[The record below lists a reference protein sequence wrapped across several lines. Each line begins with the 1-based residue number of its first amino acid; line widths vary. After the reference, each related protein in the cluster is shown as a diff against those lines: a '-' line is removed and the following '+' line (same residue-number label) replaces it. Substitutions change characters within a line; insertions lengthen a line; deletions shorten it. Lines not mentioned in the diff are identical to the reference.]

1 MNSYQTIINPN
12 VEDLI
17 KNNYNLVKKIAWHL
31 HGRVQ
36 SIIDIED
43 LIQIGMIGLISA
55 AQNYTPVK
63 DASFTSYA
71 NLRIRGEIV
80 DYLRKNSNLCR
91 STIKMKK
98 ISEDAVENLNKKLGR
113 LPDSIEIAKEINID
127 HSKYLEWEA
136 AFQAN
141 TIKNIDDIY
150 DEFSYWFASKDD
162 NPEQSINN
170 KELKEILKKSLSFLN
185 EKQALL
191 IQLYYVEE
199 LNIYE
204 IAKILDISTG
214 RVSQIKSS
222 ALKLIR
228 SKVSEEL
235 NLINE

>member
-1 MNSYQTIINPN
+1 MNNYQKIINPT

-17 KNNYNLVKKIAWHL
+17 KNNYELVKKIAWHL

-63 DASFTSYA
+63 DASFSSYA
-71 NLRIRGEIV
+71 SLRIRGEIV
-80 DYLRKNSNLCR
+80 DHLRKNSSLCR

-98 ISEDAVENLNKKLGR
+98 TAENAIENLNKKLGR
-113 LPDSIEIAKEINID
+113 EPDSVEIAKEINIE
-127 HSKYLEWEA
+127 HNKYLEWEA
-136 AFQAN
+136 AFQASS
-141 TIKNIDDIY
+141 IKNIDDIY
-150 DEFSYWFASKDD
+150 DEFSYWFASKED
-162 NPEQSINN
+162 NPEQNINN

-185 EKQALL
+185 EKQTML

-204 IAKILDISTG
+204 IAKILEISTG

-228 SKVSEEL
+228 SKIKDEL
-235 NLINE
+235 N

>member
-1 MNSYQTIINPN
+1 MNNYQTIVNPN

-17 KNNYNLVKKIAWHL
+17 KNNYQLVKKISWQL

-36 SIIDIED
+36 SIIEIED

-55 AQNYTPVK
+55 AKNYTPVK

-71 NLRIRGEIV
+71 SLRIRGEIV
-80 DYLRKNSNLCR
+80 DYLRKNSSLCR
-91 STIKMKK
+91 STIRMKK
-98 ISEDAVENLNKKLGR
+98 LAENAVENLNKKLGR
-113 LPDSIEIAKEINID
+113 EPDSVEIAEEINIS
-127 HSKYLEWEA
+127 HEKYLEWEA
-136 AFQAN
+136 AFQASS
-141 TIKNIDDIY
+141 IRNIDDIY

-162 NPEQSINN
+162 DPEQNINN

-185 EKQALL
+185 EKQAML

-222 ALKLIR
+222 ALKEIR
-228 SKVSEEL
+228 LKIIKEL
-235 NLINE
+235 NSNNG

>member
-1 MNSYQTIINPN
+1 MNNYQKIVSPS

-17 KNNYNLVKKIAWHL
+17 KSNFQLVKKIAWQL

-43 LIQIGMIGLISA
+43 LIQIGMLGLINA
-55 AQNYTPVK
+55 AKNYKPVK

-71 NLRIRGEIV
+71 NLRIRGEIL
-80 DYLRKNSNLCR
+80 DYLRKNSSLCR
-91 STIKMKK
+91 TTIKVKK
-98 ISEDAVENLNKKLGR
+98 LAENAIENLNKKLGR
-113 LPDSIEIAKEINID
+113 EPDSLEIAKEINIE

-136 AFQAN
+136 AFQAS

-150 DEFSYWFASKDD
+150 DEYSYWFASRDD
-162 NPEQSINN
+162 NPEQNINN
-170 KELKEILKKSLSFLN
+170 KELKEILKKSLSILN
-185 EKQALL
+185 EQQALL

-228 SKVSEEL
+228 LRIKDEL
-235 NLINE
+235 ESND

>member
-1 MNSYQTIINPN
+1 MNNYQTIIVPS

-17 KNNYNLVKKIAWHL
+17 KTNYKLVKKIAWHL

-63 DASFTSYA
+63 EVSFSSYA
-71 NLRIRGEIV
+71 SIRIRGEIV

-98 ISEDAVENLNKKLGR
+98 TAENAIENLNKKLGR
-113 LPDSIEIAKEINID
+113 EPDSIEIAEEINIEHD
-127 HSKYLEWEA
+127 KYLEWEA
-136 AFQAN
+136 AFQAS

-150 DEFSYWFASKDD
+150 DEFSFWFASKNDD
-162 NPEQSINN
+162 PEQNINN
-170 KELKEILKKSLSFLN
+170 KELREILKKSLSFLN

-204 IAKILDISTG
+204 IAKILEISTG

-228 SKVSEEL
+228 SKIKDEL
-235 NLINE
+235 N

>member
-1 MNSYQTIINPN
+1 MNNYQTIVNPK

-17 KNNYNLVKKIAWHL
+17 KCNYQLVKKIAWHL

-36 SIIDIED
+36 SVIDIED

-55 AQNYTPVK
+55 AKNYTPVK
-63 DASFTSYA
+63 DASFSAYA
-71 NLRIRGEIV
+71 SLRIRGEIV
-80 DYLRKNSNLCR
+80 DYLRKNSSLCR

-98 ISEDAVENLNKKLGR
+98 LAENAVENLNKKLGR
-113 LPDSIEIAKEINID
+113 EPDSIEIAEEINID
-127 HSKYLEWEA
+127 HAKYLEWEA
-136 AFQAN
+136 AFQAS

-150 DEFSYWFASKDD
+150 DEFSYWFASQDD
-162 NPEQSINN
+162 NPEQNINN
-170 KELKEILKKSLSFLN
+170 KELKDILKNSLSSLN
-185 EKQALL
+185 EKQAIL

-222 ALKLIR
+222 ALKIIR
-228 SKVSEEL
+228 LKIRNEL
-235 NLINE
+235 NSSYE

>member
-1 MNSYQTIINPN
+1 MNNYQKVISPN

-17 KNNYNLVKKIAWHL
+17 KGNYELVKKIAWHL

-36 SIIDIED
+36 SVIDIED

-55 AQNYTPVK
+55 AKNYTPIK
-63 DASFTSYA
+63 DAAFSSYA
-71 NLRIRGEIV
+71 SLRIRGEIV
-80 DYLRKNSNLCR
+80 DYLRKNSSLCR

-98 ISEDAVENLNKKLGR
+98 LAEFAIENLNKKLGR
-113 LPDSIEIAKEINID
+113 DPDSLEIANEIKID
-127 HSKYLEWEA
+127 HNKYLEWEA
-136 AFQAN
+136 AFQAS

-150 DEFSYWFASKDD
+150 DEFSYWFASREE
-162 NPEQSINN
+162 NPEQNINN

-214 RVSQIKSS
+214 RVSQIKTS

-228 SKVSEEL
+228 SKIKGKL
-235 NLINE
+235 NSDYE

>member
-1 MNSYQTIINPN
+1 MNNYQKIIGST

-17 KNNYNLVKKIAWHL
+17 KNNYELVKKIAWHL

-55 AQNYTPVK
+55 AQNYTPIK
-63 DASFTSYA
+63 DASFSSYA
-71 NLRIRGEIV
+71 SLRIRGEIV
-80 DYLRKNSNLCR
+80 DHLRKNSSLCR

-98 ISEDAVENLNKKLGR
+98 TAENAIENLNKKLGR
-113 LPDSIEIAKEINID
+113 EPDSVEVAKEINIE
-127 HSKYLEWEA
+127 HNKYLEWEA
-136 AFQAN
+136 AFQAS

-150 DEFSYWFASKDD
+150 DEFSYWFASKEDS
-162 NPEQSINN
+162 PEQNINN

-228 SKVSEEL
+228 SKIKDEL
-235 NLINE
+235 N

>member
-1 MNSYQTIINPN
+1 MNKYKKIVGRNI
-12 VEDLI
+12 EDLI
-17 KNNYNLVKKIAWHL
+17 KNNYPLVKKIAWHL

-36 SIIDIED
+36 SIIEIED

-55 AQNYTPVK
+55 AKNYTPVK
-63 DASFTSYA
+63 DASFSSYA
-71 NLRIRGEIV
+71 SLRIRGEIV
-80 DYLRKNSNLCR
+80 DHLRKNSSLCR

-98 ISEDAVENLNKKLGR
+98 LTESAVENLNKKLGR
-113 LPDSIEIAKEINID
+113 EPDTLEIAKEINLD

-136 AFQAN
+136 AFQAS

-162 NPEQSINN
+162 DPEQNIND
-170 KELKEILKKSLSFLN
+170 KQLKEILKKSLSSLN
-185 EKQALL
+185 EKQAML

-204 IAKILDISTG
+204 IAKILEISTG

-228 SKVSEEL
+228 SKIKEEL
-235 NLINE
+235 DLNYE

>member
-1 MNSYQTIINPN
+1 MNNYQTIVNTN

-17 KNNYNLVKKIAWHL
+17 KCNYQLVKKIAWHL

-55 AQNYTPVK
+55 AKNYTPVK

-71 NLRIRGEIV
+71 SLRIRGEIV
-80 DYLRKNSNLCR
+80 DYLRKNSSLCR
-91 STIKMKK
+91 STIRMKK
-98 ISEDAVENLNKKLGR
+98 LAENAVENLNKKFGR
-113 LPDSIEIAKEINID
+113 EPDSVEIAEEINIS
-127 HSKYLEWEA
+127 HEKYLQWEA
-136 AFQAN
+136 AFQAS
-141 TIKNIDDIY
+141 TVRNIDDIY

-162 NPEQSINN
+162 DPEQNINN
-170 KELKEILKKSLSFLN
+170 KELKEILKKSLSSLN
-185 EKQALL
+185 EKQAML

-214 RVSQIKSS
+214 RVSQIKSA
-222 ALKLIR
+222 ALKQIR
-228 SKVSEEL
+228 FKIKNEL
-235 NLINE
+235 NSNNE

>member
-1 MNSYQTIINPN
+1 MNKYQTVIRNN

-17 KNNYNLVKKIAWHL
+17 KSNYELVKKIAWHF

-63 DASFTSYA
+63 DASFSSYA

-80 DYLRKNSNLCR
+80 DYLRKNSSLCR

-98 ISEDAVENLNKKLGR
+98 LAEFAIENLNKKLGR
-113 LPDSIEIAKEINID
+113 DPDSVEIANEINID
-127 HSKYLEWEA
+127 HDKYLEWEA
-136 AFQAN
+136 AFQAS

-162 NPEQSINN
+162 NPEQNINN
-170 KELKEILKKSLSFLN
+170 KELKEILKKSLSVLN

-204 IAKILDISTG
+204 IAKVLDISTG

-228 SKVSEEL
+228 SKIEDEFKSY
-235 NLINE
+235 NE